1 MPGISPINHFPLV
14 NDGSLLNQIPVP
26 EGALTFEGKTE
37 PLTFEGELEIITFE
51 K

>member
-1 MPGISPINHFPLV
+1 MISPV
-14 NDGSLLNQIPVP
+14 VQRGSVLNQIP
-26 EGALTFEGKTE
+26 EGALTFEGETE